1 MRSPALRA
9 QSARLGIEVECAV
22 DAGTTPVSPQLGWDP
37 QCIAEE
43 AIANVARHGGAT
55 RVSVEG
61 GPDAVGRCAVAA
73 LLAAV
78 AFMALV

>member
-43 AIANVARHGGAT
+43 AIANVARHGAP
-55 RVSVEG
+55 R
-61 GPDAVGRCAVAA
+61 A
-73 LLAAV
+73 
-78 AFMALV
+78 